1 MTIDRRWSLLPSL
14 TGGVALNA
22 LRAMHVRRRVRHE
35 ETKRQKAQVQTWE
48 GEGGNLS
55 PSTPV
60 SKAS

>member
-14 TGGVALNA
+14 TGGVPLNA
-22 LRAMHVRRRVRHE
+22 LRARHVRRRVRYE
-35 ETKRQKAQVQTWE
+35 EMKRQKTQVQAWE

-55 PSTPV
+55 LSTPV